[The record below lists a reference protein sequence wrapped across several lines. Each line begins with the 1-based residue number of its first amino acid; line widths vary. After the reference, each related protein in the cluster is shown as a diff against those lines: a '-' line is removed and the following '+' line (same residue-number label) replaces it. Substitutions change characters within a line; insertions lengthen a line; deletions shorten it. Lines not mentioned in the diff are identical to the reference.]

1 MKLGIYICALGL
13 LLPLGAQIEI
23 DLVEALTEELPQ
35 SVGVPDAVDHSRPG
49 KSGPEHDVLQFLNG
63 DRLSGELIGID
74 AEEGLRW
81 KHPDAEEELSFRLD
95 NLKNL
100 TFRDSGEAEEELLS
114 LPRIEL
120 TNGDQY
126 RGRILAMDAETLTLE
141 SPLGGRM
148 NIQSTMVRSFRPRVE
163 SSMLFSGP
171 NSLEEWTQNQRGGNG
186 WEFKR
191 EAMYS
196 NQHNQIAGI
205 KIEDL
210 PDRVAVEMLVEWK
223 GNVNMQIGFWGQDL
237 NNINQNCYTLWI
249 QNGYLRCYRNYDKI
263 GRNDLGNA
271 QVRDEMSDGQ
281 LEVRL
286 LLNREKKEVTVLFD
300 GSLVARWNDSFDGR
314 IVGDGLLLGSMG
326 NSPTRV
332 SRIRVRKWDGE
343 FDLEAPEKPGDLDE
357 LITNNG
363 DMFAGKVLKISS
375 GLLYFQNEFA
385 EFQVPLERIE
395 ELTLARNTR
404 STPRLQTGDVEIMF
418 PNKERITLQLKKLD
432 SASFLGF
439 SEATGE
445 VKLRRNYFSA
455 LKLNPYDERHLEEEE
470 DW

>member
-1 MKLGIYICALGL
+1 
-13 LLPLGAQIEI
+13 
-23 DLVEALTEELPQ
+23 
-35 SVGVPDAVDHSRPG
+35 
-49 KSGPEHDVLQFLNG
+49 
-63 DRLSGELIGID
+63 
-74 AEEGLRW
+74 
-81 KHPDAEEELSFRLD
+81 
-95 NLKNL
+95 
-100 TFRDSGEAEEELLS
+100 
-114 LPRIEL
+114 
-120 TNGDQY
+120 
-126 RGRILAMDAETLTLE
+126 
-141 SPLGGRM
+141 
-148 NIQSTMVRSFRPRVE
+148 
-163 SSMLFSGP
+163 
-171 NSLEEWTQNQRGGNG
+171 QNQRGGNG

-332 SRIRVRKWDGE
+332 SRIRVREWDGE

>member
-148 NIQSTMVRSFRPRVE
+148 NIQSTMVRSFRPR
-163 SSMLFSGP
+163 
-171 NSLEEWTQNQRGGNG
+171 
-186 WEFKR
+186 
-191 EAMYS
+191 
-196 NQHNQIAGI
+196 
-205 KIEDL
+205 
-210 PDRVAVEMLVEWK
+210 
-223 GNVNMQIGFWGQDL
+223 
-237 NNINQNCYTLWI
+237 
-249 QNGYLRCYRNYDKI
+249 
-263 GRNDLGNA
+263 
-271 QVRDEMSDGQ
+271 
-281 LEVRL
+281 
-286 LLNREKKEVTVLFD
+286 
-300 GSLVARWNDSFDGR
+300 
-314 IVGDGLLLGSMG
+314 
-326 NSPTRV
+326 
-332 SRIRVRKWDGE
+332 
-343 FDLEAPEKPGDLDE
+343 
-357 LITNNG
+357 
-363 DMFAGKVLKISS
+363 
-375 GLLYFQNEFA
+375 
-385 EFQVPLERIE
+385 
-395 ELTLARNTR
+395 
-404 STPRLQTGDVEIMF
+404 
-418 PNKERITLQLKKLD
+418 
-432 SASFLGF
+432 
-439 SEATGE
+439 
-445 VKLRRNYFSA
+445 
-455 LKLNPYDERHLEEEE
+455 
-470 DW
+470 